1 MFQFHIAF
9 SLGLIALSSGTAL
22 VAWSTQR
29 GNSGLAKIIGI
40 LIILFS
46 ITSTLCTVYYG
57 ITYWQQG
64 YFQSPMSM
72 QHTMPMQDKSM

>member
-1 MFQFHIAF
+1 MFQFHSAF
-9 SLGLIALSSGTAL
+9 SLGLIALSAGTAL
-22 VAWSTQR
+22 FSWSRQQDRSTF
-29 GNSGLAKIIGI
+29 AKIIGI
-40 LIILFS
+40 LIIIFS

-72 QHTMPMQDKSM
+72 QHTMPLQNKSM